1 MVFYD
6 IHRLFSVFFVE
17 LYGTVR
23 RDPVRRQKGYHIT
36 STTVGEVGIA
46 DFFEFILTDTGD
58 GQKLFRLL
66 VQYLQCHI
74 PKRIIDTLRHFR
86 TDAFDLPGREIGND
100 AFPGRNDLF
109 LIPLDIILNAVFGIL
124 APVSTHFIAHVT
136 RSRQAIPDGFDL
148 CNGVAAAILQFLTRS
163 VKRNHKACRI
173 RRTGSGRIDHF
184 FKLA

>member
-36 STTVGEVGIA
+36 STVVGEVGIA

-66 VQYLQCHI
+66 VQHLQCHI
-74 PKRIIDTLRHFR
+74 SKRIIDALRHFR
-86 TDAFDLPGREIGND
+86 TDAFDLP
-100 AFPGRNDLF
+100 
-109 LIPLDIILNAVFGIL
+109 
-124 APVSTHFIAHVT
+124 
-136 RSRQAIPDGFDL
+136 
-148 CNGVAAAILQFLTRS
+148 
-163 VKRNHKACRI
+163 
-173 RRTGSGRIDHF
+173 
-184 FKLA
+184 